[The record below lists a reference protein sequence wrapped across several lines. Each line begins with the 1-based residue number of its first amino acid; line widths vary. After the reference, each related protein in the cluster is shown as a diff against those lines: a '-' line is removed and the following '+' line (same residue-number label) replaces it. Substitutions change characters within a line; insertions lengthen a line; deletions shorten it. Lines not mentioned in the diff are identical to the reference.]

1 MRQFLQ
7 FVILRHYVGFICSLF
22 SERTGFASVNGV
34 NNTMAQGPEL
44 LRCLLR
50 AKDCM
55 DATSQEEWPVERLVR
70 ISNVSEA
77 HFARSFKE
85 AFGVPPLRYLL
96 TRRIERAKALLRDSV
111 PGCYLSA
118 ANRPDLTIAVLEK
131 RRLEA
136 GVSIA
141 SSNESEVP

>member
-1 MRQFLQ
+1 
-7 FVILRHYVGFICSLF
+7 
-22 SERTGFASVNGV
+22 
-34 NNTMAQGPEL
+34 MAQGPKL

-85 AFGVPPLRYLL
+85 AFGVPPRSDD
-96 TRRIERAKALLRDSV
+96 RSFGEAKAGSW
-111 PGCYLSA
+111 C
-118 ANRPDLTIAVLEK
+118 
-131 RRLEA
+131 
-136 GVSIA
+136 
-141 SSNESEVP
+141 